1 MPILPLFAVK
11 DIDKYF
17 YNRNQEI
24 NTINSYFN
32 SNSTEFQQLIINGN
46 RGMGKTFLIKKILN
60 SYNDEYLTIYLD
72 LAKIS
77 NSEEILTEEILLKN
91 LFYLIGDELVEKT
104 KNSKIS
110 QEIKAL
116 LKMVQLDEEYDF
128 REVCQSLD
136 IPIPVNFSDLEKL
149 NKFAFEFPQKIANK
163 FDEIS
168 GFIIAI
174 DEFQLIKELDN
185 PEEFFSQIR
194 LYNKFQDDVFYIFS
208 SLDFNFI
215 NADFD
220 DDFDDLFESQMIK
233 INLRPFTIEE
243 TKTYF
248 DDFIPEIKF
257 TEDGFERFYFWT
269 KGIPVCINSFANL
282 LSSEKTYDENLI
294 NETFNLKTDQILVKR
309 MDVWANLNKVE
320 KNNIVAII
328 ENEGLNKEFLINDLA
343 FSRSTIIK
351 YLDILEEKMIIEST
365 VNNNYIVSDEMF
377 KRLLLFKKDTL
388 DYIPI

>member
-294 NETFNLKTDQILVKR
+294 NETFNLKTDQILVKW

-320 KNNIVAII
+320 KNIIVAII